1 MRLLMLL
8 GIVALAVDA
17 AAHHGSAEY
26 HVDREITV
34 SGVVQE
40 WRWTNP
46 HTWVSVRAADASQR
60 PATWSGEGPPLSWA
74 QQRGWSKDTL
84 RAGEEVTLV
93 MYPSRGEPRAG
104 LVKRIRRANG
114 EVLVVSRPWLDERN

>member
-8 GIVALAVDA
+8 GVVVLTAEV

-26 HVDREITV
+26 HVDREVTV
-34 SGVVQE
+34 SGVIQE

-46 HTWVSVRAADASQR
+46 HTWVYLRAAGAPDRQ
-60 PATWSGEGPPLSWA
+60 ATWSGEGPPLSWA

-93 MYPSRGEPRAG
+93 MYPSRQDARAG

-114 EVLVVSRPWLDERN
+114 ELLVVSRPWLNERN